1 VDFNFIVHVLDN
13 LVKKNSCAFKNEVN
27 LLKLIANDYEAKD
40 IMKIIREWTNLKQTD
55 FGESINRSSRTV
67 QDYEAGITN
76 YSMKMLLDIAKKYRI
91 TITLEKK

>member
-1 VDFNFIVHVLDN
+1 MK
-13 LVKKNSCAFKNEVN
+13 LV
-27 LLKLIANDYEAKD
+27 ANDYEAKD
-40 IMKIIREWTNLKQTD
+40 IIKIIREWTNLKQVE

-76 YSMKMLLDIAKKYRI
+76 YNVKMLLDIAKKYGI